1 MNPAMTLKK
10 EIYPATKLELL
21 GIGSSKDR
29 LLKANLLQALHE
41 LKLDIP
47 ITEVKN
53 IDQLMKYDITGIPA
67 LVVNGKVVFQ
77 KVVPKVED
85 LKIVLN
91 ILLKKE
97 GPKNDIKKIIVPTDF
112 SETADNALQ
121 FAIDLAKKL
130 DARVHVI
137 HVHSPALN
145 GPPPP
150 KLVDEGGLE
159 YKQSLLNALKAP
171 HLGQEEMTE
180 DQEYIAATTLVKGF
194 VAEEIQKISQAPET
208 DLLVMGTTGQGGL
221 MEKLFGSISL
231 EVARKAVCPV
241 ILVPDQARF
250 QGFQN
255 IVYASNYHPAEETVL
270 PKVFNFARPFKPV
283 LHFAHINEQKQNKY
297 FVQSN
302 YLGQIS
308 NDENMSFKITTIESE
323 NVMKGLNRYAEEQK
337 ADLMIMATIQ
347 RNFLGQLFHRSIT
360 QRMIFNTSIPLLILH
375 FEEQV

>member
-1 MNPAMTLKK
+1 MTLKK
-10 EIYPATKLELL
+10 ETHPTTKLELL

-29 LLKANLLQALHE
+29 LLKTNLLQALHE
-41 LKLDIP
+41 LRLDIP

-97 GPKNDIKKIIVPTDF
+97 RPKNEIKKIVVPTDF

-121 FAIDLAKKL
+121 FAIDLAKELAAK
-130 DARVHVI
+130 VQVV
-137 HVHSPALN
+137 HVHSPALS
-145 GPPPP
+145 GPPAP

-159 YKQSLLNALKAP
+159 YKQSLLNALKSP
-171 HLGQEEMTE
+171 HLGQEEITE
-180 DQEYIAATTLVKGF
+180 DQEYIVETTLVKGF
-194 VAEEIQKISQAPET
+194 AAEEIQKISQKPDT
-208 DLLVMGTTGQGGL
+208 DLLIMGTTGQGGL

-231 EVARKAVCPV
+231 EVARKAACPV
-241 ILVPDQARF
+241 ILVPDKARF
-250 QGFQN
+250 KGFQN

-270 PKVFNFARPFKPV
+270 PKVFNFARSFKPV

-308 NDENMSFKITTIESE
+308 SDENMAFKIITIESE
-323 NVMKGLNRYAEEQK
+323 NVMKGLNRYAEEQQ

-347 RNFLGQLFHRSIT
+347 RNFLGKLFHRSIT

>member
-1 MNPAMTLKK
+1 MTLKQ
-10 EIYPATKLELL
+10 EIYPTTKLELL

-29 LLKANLLQALHE
+29 LLKANLLQALQE
-41 LKLDIP
+41 LRLDIP
-47 ITEVKN
+47 ISEVKN

-97 GPKNDIKKIIVPTDF
+97 EPKHDIQKIVVPTDF

-130 DARVHVI
+130 SAKVHVVHI
-137 HVHSPALN
+137 HSPALH
-145 GPPPP
+145 GPSAP
-150 KLVDEGGLE
+150 KLVDEGGGIE
-159 YKQSLLNALKAP
+159 YKKSLLQAIKTP
-171 HLGQEEMTE
+171 PLGEEELSE
-180 DQEYIAATTLVKGF
+180 DQEYISETTLIKGF
-194 VAEEIQKISQAPET
+194 VAEEIQKISQDRKT
-208 DLLVMGTTGQGGL
+208 DLIVMGTTGQGGI

-231 EVARKAVCPV
+231 EVARKATCPV
-241 ILVPDQARF
+241 ILVPDKARF
-250 QGFQN
+250 YGFKN

-270 PKVFNFARPFKPV
+270 PKVFNFARLFKPV

-308 NDENMSFKITTIESE
+308 TDEHMTFKLTTIESE
-323 NVMKGLNRYAEEQK
+323 NVMKGLNRYTEEQK
-337 ADLMIMATIQ
+337 AELVIMATIQ
-347 RNFLGQLFHRSIT
+347 RNFLSQLFHKSIT
-360 QRMIFNTSIPLLILH
+360 QRMVFNTKIPLLILH
-375 FEEQV
+375 FDEQV

>member
-10 EIYPATKLELL
+10 ETHTTTRLELL

-29 LLKANLLQALHE
+29 LLKANLLQALQE
-41 LKLDIP
+41 LRLDIP
-47 ITEVKN
+47 IHEVKN
-53 IDQLMKYDITGIPA
+53 IDQLMKYDVTGIPA

-91 ILLKKE
+91 ILLKKDQ
-97 GPKNDIKKIIVPTDF
+97 PKNEIKKIVVPTDF

-130 DARVHVI
+130 AAKVHVV

-145 GPPPP
+145 GPPAPR
-150 KLVDEGGLE
+150 LIDEGGLE

-171 HLGQEEMTE
+171 HLGQEELTE
-180 DQEYIAATTLVKGF
+180 DQEYIAETRLVKGF
-194 VAEEIQKISQAPET
+194 VAEEIQRISQDPKT
-208 DLLVMGTTGQGGL
+208 DLLIMGTTGQGGL

-231 EVARKAVCPV
+231 EVARKAACPV
-241 ILVPDQARF
+241 ILVPDKARF
-250 QGFQN
+250 TGFQN

-308 NDENMSFKITTIESE
+308 SDENMAFKITTIESE

-347 RNFLGQLFHRSIT
+347 RNFLGKLFHKSIT

-375 FEEQV
+375 FEEQL

>member
-137 HVHSPALN
+137 HVHSPR
-145 GPPPP
+145 
-150 KLVDEGGLE
+150 
-159 YKQSLLNALKAP
+159 S
-171 HLGQEEMTE
+171 
-180 DQEYIAATTLVKGF
+180 
-194 VAEEIQKISQAPET
+194 
-208 DLLVMGTTGQGGL
+208 MG
-221 MEKLFGSISL
+221 
-231 EVARKAVCPV
+231 R
-241 ILVPDQARF
+241 R
-250 QGFQN
+250 
-255 IVYASNYHPAEETVL
+255 
-270 PKVFNFARPFKPV
+270 RP
-283 LHFAHINEQKQNKY
+283 NW
-297 FVQSN
+297 
-302 YLGQIS
+302 
-308 NDENMSFKITTIESE
+308 
-323 NVMKGLNRYAEEQK
+323 
-337 ADLMIMATIQ
+337 
-347 RNFLGQLFHRSIT
+347 
-360 QRMIFNTSIPLLILH
+360 
-375 FEEQV
+375 

>member
-1 MNPAMTLKK
+1 MTLKQ
-10 EIYPATKLELL
+10 ETYPTTKLELL

-41 LKLDIP
+41 LRLDIP
-47 ITEVKN
+47 VSEVKS
-53 IDQLMKYDITGIPA
+53 IDQLMKYDVTGIPA

-97 GPKNDIKKIIVPTDF
+97 EPKHHIQKIIVPTDF

-130 DARVHVI
+130 SAKVHVVHI
-137 HVHSPALN
+137 HSPALH
-145 GPPPP
+145 GPPTP
-150 KLVDEGGLE
+150 KLVDEGGIE
-159 YKQSLLNALKAP
+159 YKQSLLKAIKSP
-171 HLGQEEMTE
+171 PIGQEEITE
-180 DQEYIAATTLVKGF
+180 DQEYIAETTLIKGF
-194 VAEEIQKISQAPET
+194 VAEEIQKISQDPKT

-231 EVARKAVCPV
+231 EVARKAICPV
-241 ILVPDQARF
+241 ILVPDKARF
-250 QGFQN
+250 NGFKN

-308 NDENMSFKITTIESE
+308 NDEHMTFKLTTIESE
-323 NVMKGLNRYAEEQK
+323 NVMKGLNRYAEEQQ

-347 RNFLGQLFHRSIT
+347 RNFLSQLFHKSIT
-360 QRMIFNTSIPLLILH
+360 QRMVFNTKIPLLILH
-375 FEEQV
+375 FEEPA